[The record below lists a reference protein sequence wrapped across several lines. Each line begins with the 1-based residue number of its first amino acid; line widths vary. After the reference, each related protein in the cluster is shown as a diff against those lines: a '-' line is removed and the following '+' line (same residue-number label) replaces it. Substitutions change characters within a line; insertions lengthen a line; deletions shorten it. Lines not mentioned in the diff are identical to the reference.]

1 MNPDNHHDLTGSPGT
16 NKMSTLIKEVFGKIP
31 DGSPVDLYTLAND
44 RGIKIKITNYGGIIV
59 SIVCPDRHG
68 QPADIVLGYDSL
80 GDYLHQKMY
89 FGCIV
94 GRYANR
100 IANSRFC
107 LNGREYE
114 LNSNEGRNH
123 LHGGIEGFHKKIWQT
138 RSIETQE
145 GSGLEFSGVSTDGEE
160 GYPGRLAITFCYI
173 LSHENEL
180 IIRYKATTDKPT
192 IINLTQHSMFNL
204 CGDMSQNILDHEL
217 MLNADRITPVGADLI
232 PTGELRDVSGTPFD
246 FRQPATI
253 GARIKS
259 DDVQLG
265 YGNGYDHNWVLNNQG
280 GSLILAARV
289 TEPTSGRILT
299 AYTTEPGIQVYTG
312 NYLDG
317 SRRGKGGVAYHQYA
331 GFALEAQHFPD
342 SPNRPEFPS
351 TVLNT
356 QDTYSQTTI
365 YKFSTDI

>member
-1 MNPDNHHDLTGSPGT
+1 
-16 NKMSTLIKEVFGKIP
+16 MSTIIKERFGETP
-31 DGSPVDLYTLAND
+31 NGTPVDLYVLAND

-59 SIVCPDRHG
+59 SIICPDRHG
-68 QPADIVLGYDSL
+68 QPADIVLGYDCLS
-80 GDYLHQKMY
+80 DYLHQKMY

-100 IANSRFC
+100 IANSSFC

-123 LHGGIEGFHKKIWQT
+123 LHGGIDGFDKKIWQT
-138 RSIETQE
+138 RPIDTKE
-145 GSGLEFSGVSTDGEE
+145 GRGLEFTGVSTDGEE

-173 LSHENEL
+173 LSDENEL
-180 IIRYKATTDKPT
+180 IIRYKATTDKAT

-204 CGDMSQNILDHEL
+204 RGDMSQNILDHEL

-232 PTGELRDVSGTPFD
+232 PTGELRDVADTPFD
-246 FRQPATI
+246 FRQPVPI

-265 YGNGYDHNWVLNNQG
+265 YGNGYDHNWVLDNQG
-280 GSLILAARV
+280 GSLKPAARV

-299 AYTTEPGIQVYTG
+299 AYTTKPGIQVYTS

-317 SRRGKGGVAYHQYA
+317 SSRGKGGVAYHRYA

-351 TVLNT
+351 TVLNP

-365 YKFSTDI
+365 YKFSTDTQPGEAGIED